1 MWYNGFLDL
10 SAWQLV
16 AVTLLM
22 THVTI
27 IAVTVY
33 LHRYSAHRSLE
44 LNAGLKHFF
53 RFWLWLTTAQNTR
66 EWTAIHRKHHAKCE
80 TVDDPHSPVIKGL
93 STVLR
98 TGAEL
103 YRAEAENPETL
114 LALVHAQGEVER
126 LSEREQLLSSML
138 VSVNAV
144 LWAIDWETRRVLY
157 VSPAYERVFGRSASL
172 LLADHRE
179 WRNSIHPEDLDYAE
193 HSLARV
199 LEQGAVE
206 DREYRIITANGQIRW
221 LSDKCYINQQ
231 VEPGE
236 PVIVVGMAEDITE
249 KKQLELEL
257 HRLATT
263 DVLTQSSN
271 RRHFFECANQAFDTA
286 CAQGAPLA
294 FLLLDIDDF
303 KDVNDTYGHL
313 EGDQVL
319 RRIAESGRG
328 VLRRGDLFG
337 RIGGEEFA
345 AVLPGCAPEMALQVA
360 ERLGKEIQALSFSY
374 EGQAFSVTIS
384 QGLANLSEADS
395 TLDSLFARA
404 DAAMYEAKRLGKN
417 RVIAG

>member
-1 MWYNGFLDL
+1 MAKNIP
-10 SAWQLV
+10 
-16 AVTLLM
+16 T
-22 THVTI
+22 
-27 IAVTVY
+27 
-33 LHRYSAHRSLE
+33 SLPGTPPPE
-44 LNAGLKHFF
+44 A
-53 RFWLWLTTAQNTR
+53 
-66 EWTAIHRKHHAKCE
+66 AK
-80 TVDDPHSPVIKGL
+80 
-93 STVLR
+93 
-98 TGAEL
+98 
-103 YRAEAENPETL
+103 TL
-114 LALVHAQGEVER
+114 LALLHAQGEVAR
-126 LSEREQLLSSML
+126 LSEREQLFSSL
-138 VSVNAV
+138 LDSVNAV
-144 LWAIDWETRRVLY
+144 LWAFDWEARQVLY
-157 VSPAYERVFGRSASL
+157 VSPAYERIFGRPISL
-172 LLADHRE
+172 VLADYNE
-179 WRNSIHPEDLDYAE
+179 WRDSIYPDDLEYAE
-193 HSLARV
+193 RSLAQV
-199 LEQGAVE
+199 LLKGSVE
-206 DREYRIITANGQIRW
+206 DREYRILNAEGQVRW

-231 VEPGE
+231 REGE
-236 PVIVVGMAEDITE
+236 QRVIVVGIAEDITE
-249 KKQLELEL
+249 KKQLEGEL

-271 RRHFFECANQAFDTA
+271 RRHFFECANQAFDSA

-303 KDVNDTYGHL
+303 KDINDSYGHL

-360 ERLGKEIQALSFSY
+360 ERLGREIQELSFSY

-384 QGLANLSEADS
+384 QGLASLTEHDS